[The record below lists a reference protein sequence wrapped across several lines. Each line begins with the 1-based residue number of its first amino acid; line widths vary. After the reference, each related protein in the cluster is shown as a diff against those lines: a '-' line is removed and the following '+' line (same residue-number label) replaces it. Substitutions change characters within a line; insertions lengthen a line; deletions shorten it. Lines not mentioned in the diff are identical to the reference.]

1 MKVEEL
7 IEWLGQCNPNAEV
20 SISVDVSKDDSDF
33 GNRVFAEVNEVI
45 TTDRNCATVIC
56 TETCRNF

>member
-7 IEWLGQCNPNAEV
+7 IEWLRQCNPSAEV

-33 GNRVFAEVNEVI
+33 GNRVFAEVSEVI
-45 TTDRNCATVIC
+45 TTNRNCATMIC
-56 TETCRNF
+56 TETTRNF

>member
-7 IEWLGQCNPNAEV
+7 IEWLKQCNPSAEV

-33 GNRVFAEVNEVI
+33 GNRVFAEVNEVM
-45 TTDRNCATVIC
+45 TTDRHCATVI
-56 TETCRNF
+56 

>member
-7 IEWLGQCNPNAEV
+7 IEWLRQCNPSAKV
-20 SISVDVSKDDSDF
+20 SILVDEPKDDSDF

-45 TTDRNCATVIC
+45 TTDRDCATIIC
-56 TETCRNF
+56 TERFRNF

>member
-7 IEWLGQCNPNAEV
+7 IEWLRQCNPSAEV
-20 SISVDVSKDDSDF
+20 SISVDVSTGDSDF
-33 GNRVFAEVNEVI
+33 GNRVFAEVNEVM
-45 TTDRNCATVIC
+45 TTDRYCATIIC